1 MTAELEVSCCFDFFI
16 VLVFVLVAM
25 VVGVVVEVEVDVDV
39 VNSWQEL
46 SLSII

>member
-1 MTAELEVSCCFDFFI
+1 MKAEFEVSFCFDFFT
-16 VLVFVLVAM
+16 VLVVLLIAT
-25 VVGVVVEVEVDVDV
+25 VVVDEVVVDVDV

>member
-1 MTAELEVSCCFDFFI
+1 MTVEFEVSCCFDFFT
-16 VLVFVLVAM
+16 VLVVLLVAT
-25 VVGVVVEVEVDVDV
+25 VVVDEVVVDVDV